1 MSEHGSLQ
9 RPFPTGERW
18 GLIVLAGFTAISVLG
33 YRHFT
38 LNPGNLPSSG
48 PALRFYSVSFGF
60 FAQAHI
66 VLAFAVL
73 ATTLTRR
80 LGIRWL
86 PSLAGIY
93 LLSLGSEHLGTGYG
107 LPFGSYEYTG
117 LLGLRA
123 GPRVPALIPLSWFLM
138 AMPSWVLARAA
149 TRGRLSVAIPVGA
162 AGLVLWDLALDPAMS
177 SLAPYWRWEDTGPY
191 YGMPW
196 LNLLGWFVTG
206 LGLMAILAASDA
218 WAGFGRLPVRWMAT
232 FYGIVLAL
240 PLGML
245 VAAGAW
251 LAVAATLAAV
261 AAAAVGLS
269 VHVRSAEVEAG
280 GRSRRSEAGP
290 RHAHADAGK
299 APAQT
304 TPGVAAVS

>member
-1 MSEHGSLQ
+1 MSERSIPH
-9 RPFPTGERW
+9 RPPPTLERW
-18 GLIVLAGFTAISVLG
+18 SLIVLAGFTAISVVG
-33 YRHFT
+33 YGHFA

-66 VLAFAVL
+66 VLAFGVL
-73 ATTLTRR
+73 ATALTRR
-80 LGIRWL
+80 LGVRWL
-86 PSLAGIY
+86 PALAGVY

-117 LLGLRA
+117 LLGIRV

-149 TRGRLSVAIPVGA
+149 THGRLGAAIPLGA
-162 AGLVLWDLALDPAMS
+162 VGLVLWDLALDPAMS
-177 SLAPYWRWEDTGPY
+177 SLTPYWRWDDTGPY

-196 LNLLGWFVTG
+196 LNLLGWFGTG
-206 LGLMAILAASDA
+206 LGLMATLAASDA
-218 WAGFGRLPVRWMAT
+218 WAGFGRLPARWMAT

-251 LAVAATLAAV
+251 LAVGTTV
-261 AAAAVGLS
+261 GAAAAVGLS
-269 VHVRSAEVEAG
+269 VRGRSAGVEAG
-280 GRSRRSEAGP
+280 RRARRFETGP
-290 RHAHADAGK
+290 RHADTDE
-299 APAQT
+299 APAEA